1 MAAALLLKQQR
12 GLDVVGLDAA
22 DVVGF
27 LGGGGRALATAAA
40 ALGRGGGRLLTLL
53 ARFSTSEIMEVLKSV
68 AAVRGRLVTSVMLS
82 LPSGHMTF
90 STGLELEAGATQHS
104 RRVNDRK
111 WLDCMFTFK
120 LRAGRRWSVVGGAF
134 LSVPHLL
141 YKSLLKS
148 WNRVSLFL
156 SMKPTTE
163 YLWKQKR
170 RSAVRYFLS
179 GKKS

>member
-27 LGGGGRALATAAA
+27 LEGGGRALATAAA
-40 ALGRGGGRLLTLL
+40 AALRRGGRLLTLL

-111 WLDCMFTFK
+111 WRDCMFTFK

-134 LSVPHLL
+134 FKCASPVVQESLEVLEQSVFVLVDEAHHRVPVETETPLSRALL
-141 YKSLLKS
+141 
-148 WNRVSLFL
+148 
-156 SMKPTTE
+156 P
-163 YLWKQKR
+163 
-170 RSAVRYFLS
+170 VR
-179 GKKS
+179 